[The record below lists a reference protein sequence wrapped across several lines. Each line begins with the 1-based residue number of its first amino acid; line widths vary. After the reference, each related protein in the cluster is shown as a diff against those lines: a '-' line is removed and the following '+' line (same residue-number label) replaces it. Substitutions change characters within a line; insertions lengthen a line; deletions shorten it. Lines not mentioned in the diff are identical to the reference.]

1 MATLSACS
9 FRKSTHAE
17 SHVGG
22 LWGRGA
28 HSAAWHRRAAR
39 PSVARNA
46 SKARRRC
53 ASRAKRRSPQA
64 TSAGPARAASEGE
77 AAQCATPAWRSC
89 QAQAVSASAAA
100 WQGAPLARR
109 VLGRMG
115 AACHGR
121 WADVVVRGRMH
132 LRPPLPQSDGVPQAE
147 LHGWHRVFISLRL
160 PLVACAPCF
169 YNVLSRMLHW
179 FCFWRPEAKTHVYK
193 SQ

>member
-1 MATLSACS
+1 MPP
-9 FRKSTHAE
+9 K
-17 SHVGG
+17 
-22 LWGRGA
+22 RGA
-28 HSAAWHRRAAR
+28 DVRRE
-39 PSVARNA
+39 P
-46 SKARRRC
+46 
-53 ASRAKRRSPQA
+53 
-64 TSAGPARAASEGE
+64 
-77 AAQCATPAWRSC
+77 
-89 QAQAVSASAAA
+89 SAAA
-100 WQGAPLARR
+100 RKPLAPVRRGPPVKGRPLSAQRLHGDPVKRKPSAQVRLLGKAHPLARR

-179 FCFWRPEAKTHVYK
+179 FCFWRPETKTYAYKSVYK
-193 SQ
+193 SY

>member
-1 MATLSACS
+1 M
-9 FRKSTHAE
+9 
-17 SHVGG
+17 GG
-22 LWGRGA
+22 LCRRGA
-28 HSAAWHRRAAR
+28 RSAAWLRRPAWPSAAR
-39 PSVARNA
+39 DA

-53 ASRAKRRSPQA
+53 ASQASRRSLQA
-64 TSAGPARAASEGE
+64 ISASPAQAAIERYACQSAPPEWRFSQARAISDG
-77 AAQCATPAWRSC
+77 AA
-89 QAQAVSASAAA
+89 V